1 MPSILDYQAYYDAA
15 NNRALSPITQGQRQE
30 LALAIQA
37 LNAQQRQELVARE
50 AAERAKGYQEQARLE
65 SSLQEE
71 AFQRRTNDARS
82 AVKVYQNDLA
92 EIAQRIEAYGQ
103 VPISEQ
109 VEALKLNKKLADYLE
124 EKGITSGGVP
134 QRGGSLIPFIQTLID
149 NNEVPDAVSKEARNW
164 FDSVKERTLAN
175 TDEGKREVAAL
186 QREYGNIGNRID
198 ALIGAFPGAA
208 DAITLPEQAPK
219 PSAGGLTDEALAEIA
234 GGPPPK
240 KKKDEDPGLFGR
252 ARDAVSEFFTTP
264 VNPTPNPVYFNQFGF
279 PNRAA
284 VQKAGSA
291 IGEFFNPFVG
301 ISAAPEKT
309 VGQQVIDL
317 LNYLPTP
324 QASPA
329 PTIPV
334 DPERTITPSVPI
346 PRSTRSLRPYE
357 IQQAQGGV
365 APGYTPSQVIEAL
378 NSYR

>member
-37 LNAQQRQELVARE
+37 LNAQQRQDLVARE

-234 GGPPPK
+234 GGPPK
-240 KKKDEDPGLFGR
+240 KQKNEKDSDPWRFFKALLPTNEGVDASKSLLQDLTSGYSERRTAPNIFSLFPIPGQG
-252 ARDAVSEFFTTP
+252 T
-264 VNPTPNPVYFNQFGF
+264 PTPQ
-279 PNRAA
+279 AML
-284 VQKAGSA
+284 
-291 IGEFFNPFVG
+291 
-301 ISAAPEKT
+301 APSYSPSVT
-309 VGQQVIDL
+309 PASVTPTPQPQQTLPTNLIDL
-317 LNYLPTP
+317 LNS
-324 QASPA
+324 QVMASPVPEA
-329 PTIPV
+329 AVPV
-334 DPERTITPSVPI
+334 PA
-346 PRSTRSLRPYE
+346 
-357 IQQAQGGV
+357 IQN
-365 APGYTPSQVIEAL
+365 PGLTNQQVIEAL